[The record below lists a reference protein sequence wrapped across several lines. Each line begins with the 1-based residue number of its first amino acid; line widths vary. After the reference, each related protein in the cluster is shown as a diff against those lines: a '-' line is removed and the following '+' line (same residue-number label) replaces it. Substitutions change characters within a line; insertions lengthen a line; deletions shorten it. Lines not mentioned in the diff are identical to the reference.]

1 MSTPFDQH
9 RYQVRHEWGAAGLAR
24 LAPADVVVVVSVL
37 GEHEAVPIAD
47 AAHAAGSLVL
57 LGGLRNAS
65 AVASAIADEQALR
78 GARTSVSVIAAGE
91 ETSAGVRFAVED
103 QFGAGAV
110 VEALVRRGIDH
121 TSPEAAA
128 AGEAYR
134 GLGRAVRHLLT
145 AGGTGQRLIAEGRR
159 EDVMRAADLDAS
171 DDPRVYAP
179 ALSAASSPRAASPE

>member
-1 MSTPFDQH
+1 MSTPFDQQ
-9 RYQVRHEWGAAGLAR
+9 RYQIRHEWGSAGLAR

-37 GEHEAVPIAD
+37 GDAVPIAD
-47 AAHAAGSLVL
+47 AAHATGAIVL

-65 AVASAIADEQALR
+65 AVAAAVADEQALR
-78 GARTSVSVIAAGE
+78 GARTSVSVISAGE
-91 ETSAGVRFAVED
+91 ESATGQRFAVED

-110 VEALVRRGIDH
+110 IDALGLRGIDH

-128 AGEAYR
+128 AAESYR

-145 AGGTGQRLIAEGRR
+145 AGGTGQRLIADGRR
-159 EDVMRAADLDAS
+159 DEVLRASELDVS

-179 ALSAASSPRAASPE
+179 ALSGASVPTGASRE